1 MCALN
6 RALTLY
12 CVTYRTWVNN
22 PEAACQTAELLT
34 RDADAPEEAS
44 GASIAPPPPSKLAAQ
59 TLGAGAKDALPA
71 SSCDAV
77 KRSTAA
83 MNGLKINAAA
93 GKPAAAHVAV

>member
-1 MCALN
+1 
-6 RALTLY
+6 
-12 CVTYRTWVNN
+12 VNN
-22 PEAACQTAELLT
+22 PEAARQTAELLT